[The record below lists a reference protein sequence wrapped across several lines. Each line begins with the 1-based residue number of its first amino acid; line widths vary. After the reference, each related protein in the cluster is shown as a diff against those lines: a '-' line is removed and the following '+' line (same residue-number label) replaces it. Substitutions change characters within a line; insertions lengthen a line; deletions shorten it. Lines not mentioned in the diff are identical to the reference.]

1 MAVTK
6 EARDDYKAGQKD
18 AAKGVVGQVA
28 TDVTVD
34 HPDTKPYYDAR
45 EGKPLDADKN
55 DKPKND
61 DKEENP
67 DSDKDKD

>member
-6 EARDDYKAGQKD
+6 EARDHYKAGQKD
-18 AAKGVVGQVA
+18 AAKSVVGQVA

-34 HPDTKPYYDAR
+34 HSDTKPYCDAK